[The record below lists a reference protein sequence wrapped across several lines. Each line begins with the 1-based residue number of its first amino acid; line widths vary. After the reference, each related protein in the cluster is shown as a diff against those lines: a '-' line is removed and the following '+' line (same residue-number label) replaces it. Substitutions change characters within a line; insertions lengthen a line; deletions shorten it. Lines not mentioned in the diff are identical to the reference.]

1 MLLVKVGT
9 WKLICSSVDRSIPTI
24 LRPWVR
30 IISTTSAL
38 YFLNL
43 NGNVRSTKNQKEAGI
58 GPFFNSNFNGVM
70 ANLVHLIDVWANNVS
85 SFVKCSVKIFNS
97 FSSFK
102 ALVEWGQTKCRETPA
117 AP

>member
-1 MLLVKVGT
+1 
-9 WKLICSSVDRSIPTI
+9 
-24 LRPWVR
+24 
-30 IISTTSAL
+30 
-38 YFLNL
+38 
-43 NGNVRSTKNQKEAGI
+43 
-58 GPFFNSNFNGVM
+58 M